1 MGRPD
6 PVLGCSLSATGAER
20 VRGPARPWLRGPPVG
35 AHRSPGTC
43 CVSPDASSTTSPT
56 PGRRARLPESA
67 EGRGWGLRRCQ
78 PFPACHPHPN
88 SAAVTWCVAWEGEKR
103 RDFFGCSESPVVLQL
118 QRQLQRRRRAW
129 PGRTTERSEHPGGS
143 REPRRG
149 RCGRRGRH
157 LRLLSPAAVA
167 WAASARAPE
176 TPAAT
181 AAAAR
186 AASAALAASDAPA
199 RSLPRGSGRMWV
211 LGIAATFCG
220 LFLLPGKRTRGPQPF
235 QAQTPALP
243 RGVRS
248 RASVAQGL
256 PSGSLAEAPG
266 ALRRQTGKV
275 SKSRAAGG
283 QRGAADLCDSCCSC
297 SGYCR

>member
-220 LFLLPGKRTRGPQPF
+220 LFLLPGFALQIQCYQCEEF
-235 QAQTPALP
+235 QLNNDCSSPEFIVNCTVNVQDMCQKEVMEQSA
-243 RGVRS
+243 
-248 RASVAQGL
+248 GL
-256 PSGSLAEAPG
+256 
-266 ALRRQTGKV
+266 
-275 SKSRAAGG
+275 
-283 QRGAADLCDSCCSC
+283 
-297 SGYCR
+297 